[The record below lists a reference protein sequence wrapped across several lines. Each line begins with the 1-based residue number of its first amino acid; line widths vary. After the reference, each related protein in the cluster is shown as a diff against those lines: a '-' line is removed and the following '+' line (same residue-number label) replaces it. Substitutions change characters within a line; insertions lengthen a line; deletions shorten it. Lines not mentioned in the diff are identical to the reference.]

1 MAEITALNNFL
12 SSLGI
17 TQKDKSKMKL
27 TDDDFTGGSPLKL
40 TNLTGYIHNTTI
52 ADLNA
57 MVPDLLTLTSLKT
70 LEIHGS
76 GITTGSKNPESDSSA
91 DSVIAFN
98 TDNLSKLDI
107 ISTTT
112 KLGIT
117 IYDQEVCIKK
127 TDLTALNNMTLDYH
141 NPGSN
146 VLSSE
151 QNTAVFCS
159 AMLSS
164 YVAGVTHNTNGVCK
178 DVDTTN
184 VPQGITLPPGS
195 CTSCGDTPSTNLC
208 IKSVS
213 ISDSKLVITTT
224 SDGCTQSTTLN
235 NPVSDPQISYT
246 KCTNCGNSKT
256 LLRNEVDE
264 VVDDSS
270 ALYNRD
276 SNNEV
281 CNHCLVSI
289 GDEKMCNR
297 FLDKE
302 DCNYLGDS
310 YAWVGA

>member
-12 SSLGI
+12 NSLGI
-17 TQKDKSKMKL
+17 TQNDKTKMNL
-27 TDDDFTGGSPLKL
+27 TDSNFTSGSPITLN
-40 TNLTGYIHNTTI
+40 NLTDYTHLTTI
-52 ADLNA
+52 SDLND
-57 MVPDLLTLTSLKT
+57 MVPHLTELKSLTILD
-70 LEIHGS
+70 IHGS
-76 GITTGSKNPESDSSA
+76 GITAGTTNKKTDSSA
-91 DSVIAFN
+91 DSVHAFSA
-98 TDNLSKLDI
+98 DNLSNLDS
-107 ISTTT
+107 ISVNT
-112 KLGIT
+112 KLSIT
-117 IYDQEVCIKK
+117 IYDQNVCIKN
-127 TDLTALNNMTLDYH
+127 TDLIALKNMILDYH

-159 AMLSS
+159 AILSS

-178 DVDTTN
+178 DVDTN
-184 VPQGITLPPGS
+184 KVPQGITLPPGS
-195 CTSCGDTPSTNLC
+195 CTSCGDTPTNLC
-208 IKSVS
+208 IESVS

-289 GDEKMCNR
+289 GDEKHCNR